1 MSAVLDVSG
10 VSGFSPENNQIVLK
24 FLIEGVKNGSWNSVK
39 GKIPEMSGWFL
50 DLEAVFSMMKI
61 ICRTKTGLGIFYE
74 GDVSL
79 TETTIF
85 LESL

>member
-39 GKIPEMSGWFL
+39 GKIPETSG
-50 DLEAVFSMMKI
+50 
-61 ICRTKTGLGIFYE
+61 
-74 GDVSL
+74 
-79 TETTIF
+79 
-85 LESL
+85 